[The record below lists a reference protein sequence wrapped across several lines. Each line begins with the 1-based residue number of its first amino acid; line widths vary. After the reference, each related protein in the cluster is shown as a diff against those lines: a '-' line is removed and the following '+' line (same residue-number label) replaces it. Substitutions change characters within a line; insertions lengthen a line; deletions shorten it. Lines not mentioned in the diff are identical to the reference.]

1 MTEILGTLSRLLP
14 VHTSQIVTVNLRTCA
29 VLMRR
34 MLSRQIETKEEL
46 YDATVLYYTE
56 ATKKSHLSTERVP

>member
-1 MTEILGTLSRLLP
+1 MCSAYEAYALETDR
-14 VHTSQIVTVNLRTCA
+14 
-29 VLMRR
+29 
-34 MLSRQIETKEEL
+34 TKEEL